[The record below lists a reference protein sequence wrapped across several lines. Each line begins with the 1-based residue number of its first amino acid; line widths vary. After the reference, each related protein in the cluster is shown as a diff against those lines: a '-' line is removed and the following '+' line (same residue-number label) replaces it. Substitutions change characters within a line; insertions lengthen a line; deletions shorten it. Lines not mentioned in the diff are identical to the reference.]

1 MSGVLPHASAIS
13 LRISAVLRGT
23 RLGSGFLSHLK
34 SVESA
39 LSSDRSDEDKGFL
52 SWRTLRGA
60 SPEVSLSVRSAA
72 GVAGVPGVL
81 ARVVNHAELGRRE
94 GFREL
99 PV

>member
-1 MSGVLPHASAIS
+1 MGTGALLDMSQ
-13 LRISAVLRGT
+13 
-23 RLGSGFLSHLK
+23 LK

-39 LSSDRSDEDKGFL
+39 LSSDRSDEDKGFP
-52 SWRTLRGA
+52 SPRPLRGA

-72 GVAGVPGVL
+72 GVARVPGVL
-81 ARVVNHAELGRRE
+81 VRVVHHAELGRRE